1 MARPLHS
8 SSVLQVEALARTQ
21 LGLFTT
27 DTAAR
32 CGVSD
37 KLLSHHSRPGG
48 RWTRLYPRVYAL
60 AFLPADGR
68 RQLLA
73 ALIWGGRGAVLSH
86 HTAAAIHGLDGI
98 HDGLPQLWT
107 SRWHSAS
114 GLAAHHGA
122 VPTADVVQRRSLRVT
137 SLRRTVIDLAAVV
150 DDDTLELVV
159 ESAFRR
165 DRHLEFDHMART
177 SGAARLRRVLARR
190 PPGAPPTESELE
202 TRYLQLIRGA
212 GLPPPVRQHTVFDEG
227 GRCVGRLDVCWPEV
241 GLWVELDGRATHTRA
256 PALLS
261 DRHRQNQLADR
272 LQWLPL
278 RFTWDDVVSRP
289 RRTARFTEQAY
300 ARRRAQAER
309 TVAPDFSWDSRPRLT
324 SGGEPSVTDFR
335 RRGPSPADFS

>member
-1 MARPLHS
+1 M
-8 SSVLQVEALARTQ
+8 
-21 LGLFTT
+21 
-27 DTAAR
+27 
-32 CGVSD
+32 
-37 KLLSHHSRPGG
+37 
-48 RWTRLYPRVYAL
+48 
-60 AFLPADGR
+60 
-68 RQLLA
+68 LA
-73 ALIWGGRGAVLSH
+73 ALLWAGPTAVLSH
-86 HTAAAIHGLDGI
+86 RTAAAMLGLDGMSPSPAELWARRGHRTGGVI
-98 HDGLPQLWT
+98 VHRGEIDPRDVLRTGL
-107 SRWHSAS
+107 
-114 GLAAHHGA
+114 
-122 VPTADVVQRRSLRVT
+122 LRAT
-137 SLRRTVIDLAAVV
+137 CLRRTVIDLASVL
-150 DDDTLELVV
+150 DEDLLELVV

-177 SGAARLRRVLARR
+177 AGAARLRRVLARR

-256 PALLS
+256 PALLA

-289 RRTARFTEQAY
+289 RQTARFTEQAY

-309 TVAPDFSWDSRPRLT
+309 AVA
-324 SGGEPSVTDFR
+324 G
-335 RRGPSPADFS
+335 